1 MLYANV
7 GGIRNPVKQEIT
19 LEFCKDQ
26 NKNIRILAETH
37 INHEQIH
44 QIRNNWSGPILISPG
59 DTFSKGMLILLHPGF
74 SDVAEVD
81 SDPNGRFISFKVAPS
96 DDRVL
101 CVYAPSGHSHREQ
114 LIRRRFFEELQN
126 YMDNKFKGKENKII
140 MGDFNC
146 TLNMIDSDER
156 KKTQK
161 RYRCHSNFVFSR
173 LIMENG
179 LEDLWKRENPDISE
193 FTRYDRTSGTRSR
206 IDRVY
211 TDIKIANNTEINLKM
226 ISFSDHYNAL
236 IIDRFSSKTKIE
248 KDLWHFN
255 NSLIQNKD
263 FCSTTKSLLSFFKTN
278 KIIIPH

>member
-26 NKNIRILAETH
+26 NKNICILAETH

-59 DTFSKGMLILLHPGF
+59 ATFSKGMLILLHPGF
-74 SDVAEVD
+74 SDVTEVD

-101 CVYAPSGHSHREQ
+101 CVCAPSGHSHREQ

-126 YMDNKFKGKENKII
+126 YVDNKFKGKENKIM

-146 TLNMIDSDER
+146 TLNMIDRDER
-156 KKTQK
+156 NKTQK

-173 LIMENG
+173 LIMENE

-193 FTRYDRTSGTRSR
+193 FTRFDRSSGTRSR

-211 TDIKIANNTEINLKM
+211 TDIKIANNTEINHKM

-236 IIDRFSSKTKIE
+236 IVDRFSSKTKIE
-248 KDLWHFN
+248 KDLWH
-255 NSLIQNKD
+255 LIILLCKIRTSVQLPKAC
-263 FCSTTKSLLSFFKTN
+263 FLFLKQTK
-278 KIIIPH
+278 